1 MKLKNILVIAL
12 IVVLTLLPTVLLIAC
27 NNTVSAEEL
36 SSESLLNFNQLV
48 LNDYINYSI
57 TDGFYTRWITND
69 NLNISNQIFY
79 ITCKS
84 NNNLALVYN
93 NLNNDYLGLANLQ
106 SEMPFYGNLSV
117 NKFGVYFN
125 EVGSYSDLN
134 IINLTQMY
142 GSGNEPTLEECEKI
156 FISTYNYNSGVVLP
170 FSYIQ
175 AYNNGVTDVYNSL
188 SYSIVASD
196 SYNNLKAYSLNG
208 DSVLSNK
215 YIQEYNGE
223 TIYYVQVK
231 NACLFEFNYPLSA
244 GDVINFTGYAVDYGN
259 ISPLY
264 VYALTNNGL
273 VKIKEFTFV
282 KDSDYFSNVINL
294 SFNYIC
300 ASNVTGLVFQNQD
313 TTNNYVNLGNLEV
326 NLQVQNIS
334 TLTAQ
339 AFNSGVASVDTQSY
353 YVSGY
358 NAGKS
363 AGINESNE
371 YSFSSLISAVIDTPI
386 NSIKN
391 MLDFNILGV
400 NMKSLY
406 LSLFT
411 LCLIIAVVKLIM

>member
-1 MKLKNILVIAL
+1 M
-12 IVVLTLLPTVLLIAC
+12 
-27 NNTVSAEEL
+27 
-36 SSESLLNFNQLV
+36 
-48 LNDYINYSI
+48 
-57 TDGFYTRWITND
+57 
-69 NLNISNQIFY
+69 
-79 ITCKS
+79 
-84 NNNLALVYN
+84 
-93 NLNNDYLGLANLQ
+93 
-106 SEMPFYGNLSV
+106 
-117 NKFGVYFN
+117 
-125 EVGSYSDLN
+125 
-134 IINLTQMY
+134 
-142 GSGNEPTLEECEKI
+142 
-156 FISTYNYNSGVVLP
+156 
-170 FSYIQ
+170 
-175 AYNNGVTDVYNSL
+175 
-188 SYSIVASD
+188 
-196 SYNNLKAYSLNG
+196 
-208 DSVLSNK
+208 
-215 YIQEYNGE
+215 
-223 TIYYVQVK
+223 
-231 NACLFEFNYPLSA
+231 
-244 GDVINFTGYAVDYGN
+244 
-259 ISPLY
+259 Y

-339 AFNSGVASVDTQSY
+339 ASNSGVASVDTQSY